1 METKR
6 QHRYLRKV
14 LDKLA
19 TDDAKTKEV
28 VLNGFRIGNEPD
40 KMAQLA
46 MSLVSN
52 THIKVLSLNNC
63 GINSKGAHLLA
74 YALDRNSSLDHVWL
88 CDNQIGSSGAKAIST
103 ALARSQTLLSIG
115 LANNVIGNSGGRAL
129 AKAIAT
135 SQSIEDI
142 FVEGN
147 KMSPRIEDEINKICY
162 GEESDEEDEIE
173 EFDACTVAETVVS
186 MGFVDRALA
195 SIKEVEYESDS
206 AEDDVSM
213 ASSMSDGEPNDID
226 FTSYYQRKREGK
238 LSKLKKAVTR
248 RVMRRK
254 VKPGFE

>member
-1 METKR
+1 MRTMETKR
-6 QHRYLRKV
+6 QHRYLQKV

-19 TDDAKTKEV
+19 RDDAKTKEV

-63 GINSKGAHLLA
+63 SINSKGAHLLA
-74 YALDRNSSLDHVWL
+74 YALDRNTSLDHVWL

-115 LANNVIGNSGGRAL
+115 LANNVIGNSGGRVL

-147 KMSPRIEDEINKICY
+147 KMSPWIEDEITKICY
-162 GEESDEEDEIE
+162 GEESDEENEIE
-173 EFDACTVAETVVS
+173 EFDACTVAETIVS

-206 AEDDVSM
+206 AEDDAST
-213 ASSMSDGEPNDID
+213 ASSVSDGDID

-238 LSKLKKAVTR
+238 LSKLKKAVSR